1 MGQTVINAGASNV
14 PKKWAG
20 VLFNATVADSFF
32 LTNMT
37 DNSRSVDND
46 GEMANAPVVVLNH
59 LEKSAGE
66 DVHFEVYMQ
75 VSGNPTYGDDTLEGN
90 ETDLESF
97 SDEIRIN
104 QVRKAVS
111 AGGRMTQKR
120 TETNLRNMAKVKL
133 SEYFSKYVDQVHF
146 TNLAGA
152 RGINADYELPLGV
165 DYAIPKTHKFSEYD
179 ADHKL
184 YGGNATSK
192 ATLTATDTMK
202 LTTIERALT
211 KAKAEGGGSDMKIRL
226 DPLKLDGQKN
236 AFIVLMHTYQA
247 HDLRADVGTKGW
259 FEIQKALTT
268 AEGKK
273 SQIFSGALGWHQGA
287 CLKEHK
293 DVVRFNDFGAGKNVQ
308 GARAA
313 IMGRQALVT
322 AFGNAASKGK
332 MRMGWE
338 EEWKDYKNKLSVATG
353 MIFNVKRPEFDGKTY
368 GSFAIDTAHT
378 SGTAEIIN

>member
-1 MGQTVINAGASNV
+1 MAQTVINSASPTAV
-14 PKKWAG
+14 KKWGG
-20 VLFNATVADSFF
+20 VLFNSTVAESFF

-37 DNSRSVDND
+37 SNARNVEND
-46 GEMANAPVVVLNH
+46 GEMANSPVVVLNH
-59 LEKSAGE
+59 LEKSAG
-66 DVHFEVYMQ
+66 DTVNFEIYMQ
-75 VSGNPTYGDDTLEGN
+75 ISGNPTHGDDTLEGN
-90 ETDLESF
+90 ESDLESYM
-97 SDEIRIN
+97 DDIKIN

-111 AGGRMTQKR
+111 AGGRMSQQR
-120 TETNLRNMAKVKL
+120 TTTNLRNMAKVKL

-152 RGINADYELPLGV
+152 RGVNADFEIPLGV
-165 DYAIPKTHKFSEYD
+165 TEAIPKTHQFSEYD
-179 ADHKL
+179 EDHKL

-192 ATLTATDTMK
+192 ATLTDADTMK

-211 KAKAEGGGSDMKIRL
+211 KAKAEGGGSDKKIRL
-226 DPLKLDGQKN
+226 DPLKIDGNKQ

-268 AEGKK
+268 SEGKK

-293 DVVRFNDFGAGKNVQ
+293 DVVRFDDGGVGGNIQ
-308 GARAA
+308 MARAS

-322 AFGNAASKGK
+322 AFGDATSKQK
-332 MRMGWE
+332 MRMSWAE
-338 EEWKDYKNKLSVATG
+338 ESKDYGNKLSVATG
-353 MIFNVKRPEFDGKTY
+353 MIFNVKRPEFNGQTY
-368 GSFAIDTAHT
+368 GSYGIDTAHS
-378 SGTAEIIN
+378 SGLAEIIN